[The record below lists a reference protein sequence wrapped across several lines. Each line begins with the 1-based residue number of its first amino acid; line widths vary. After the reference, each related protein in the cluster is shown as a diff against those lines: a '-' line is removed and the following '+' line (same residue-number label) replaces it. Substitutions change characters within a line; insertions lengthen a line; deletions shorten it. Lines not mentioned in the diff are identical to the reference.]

1 MTALEFITGH
11 RSLINSNWKPPWFD
25 FGFENLAR
33 WSKDAINWPYGKA
46 KNHKELLNTA
56 HMCVFFVKSFLNSFQ
71 EVESTWNDHWHQST
85 PKIGFCK
92 WKEFFLTFPACFSI
106 PIIFPILILIVLI
119 YQVWETSRNKLKK
132 HSVTKN
138 CSDLSLFK

>member
-1 MTALEFITGH
+1 MWFII
-11 RSLINSNWKPPWFD
+11 RLILINSNWKPPWFD

-92 WKEFFLTFPACFSI
+92 WKESKCYILVVVTLSGILKAKQKLGITFNSGKLG
-106 PIIFPILILIVLI
+106 LILQNFQHWPCAVPRRKPRP
-119 YQVWETSRNKLKK
+119 W
-132 HSVTKN
+132 
-138 CSDLSLFK
+138 LF